1 MCLESL
7 LWYFQV
13 HVRFGDIWRL
23 WSFSRCTTAHTF
35 KILAMD
41 GSLPT
46 ARLISYFDTRYN
58 FELYFKVI
66 PILLKSGLSNSR
78 EEAVEDVNKC
88 RSKLIPWC
96 CQKLMSEVTT
106 YYHNAHAR
114 LYTQFLQ
121 FSKPLLTATLSTL
134 YSILSFSS
142 GENINS
148 TSEIDWNSLRFII
161 DLFIYY
167 IISTMIYVIAWMS
180 E

>member
-1 MCLESL
+1 M
-7 LWYFQV
+7 
-13 HVRFGDIWRL
+13 RFGDIWRL

-96 CQKLMSEVTT
+96 C
-106 YYHNAHAR
+106 
-114 LYTQFLQ
+114 
-121 FSKPLLTATLSTL
+121 
-134 YSILSFSS
+134 
-142 GENINS
+142 
-148 TSEIDWNSLRFII
+148 
-161 DLFIYY
+161 
-167 IISTMIYVIAWMS
+167 
-180 E
+180 